1 MLSVI
6 PFGIIVAH
14 GVFSNHPNR
23 RRSILKDDYP
33 RTIRKMLII
42 RVFLLPFVVLLL
54 VYGTI
59 IYFFAAYSTRQ
70 VKNDLVRI
78 ATDHRNLIDQFL
90 FEKSA
95 SLKFIA
101 TSFSR
106 DALSDKATL
115 QVVFRN
121 LQAESKA
128 FFDLGVFD
136 EAGRHI
142 AYAGPFDLVGKSYA
156 DSGWFKAVQEQNIYI
171 SDEFLGFR
179 KIPHFIIVVRRQE
192 QERTWYLRATI
203 DTYYFNDLVENIRI
217 GQTGEAYIV
226 NRDGILQTR
235 RRSGGRIME
244 QDLDFAKYSVAPD
257 ERTAHYSNG
266 SFLKGFLYASVPIE
280 QTGWI
285 MIVRQ
290 SVGDAYA
297 ALAYAILI
305 SLLMV
310 AVGGALVVAMG
321 FVLASTMANR
331 LRLADMEKREMKTQ
345 LILAGKMAEV
355 GEMSTGIAHEINNP
369 LQVMKSEVAMM
380 HSLIKD
386 IESKTPEEE
395 TDTLAS
401 LKDSTREIGLQ
412 IDRCSKITQG
422 LLNFARKN
430 ESSKEPVSLQRF
442 IPKMVQLVD
451 QRARLENIRIVQEI
465 EEQLPEVVSDTN
477 QLQQVF
483 LNLFNN
489 AIYALKGRAAPEI
502 RVRVLQEDSSIAIT
516 VGDNGCGFSAED
528 MKKAFVPFFSTKPVG
543 QGTGLGLSTVYGI
556 IKGMGGDITLTSQ
569 QGVGSEFKIVLPF
582 TDEVTAEKVYA

>member
-1 MLSVI
+1 M
-6 PFGIIVAH
+6 
-14 GVFSNHPNR
+14 
-23 RRSILKDDYP
+23 KDDYP
-33 RTIRKMLII
+33 RTIRKMLIM
-42 RVFLLPFVVLLL
+42 RVLLLPFVILLL

-70 VKNDLVRI
+70 VKDDLVRI
-78 ATDHRNLIDQFL
+78 ATDHRNLINHFL

-101 TSFSR
+101 SSFSR
-106 DALSDKATL
+106 DALSDKSTLEVILKNL
-115 QVVFRN
+115 QV
-121 LQAESKA
+121 ESKA

-136 EAGRHI
+136 AAGHHI
-142 AYAGPFDLVGKSYA
+142 AYAGPFDLAGKSYA
-156 DSGWFKAVQEQNIYI
+156 DSEWFKAVQEQNIFI

-179 KIPHFIIVVRRQE
+179 KIPHFIIAVRRQE
-192 QERTWYLRATI
+192 QEHTWYLRATI

-226 NRDGILQTR
+226 NGDGILQTR
-235 RRSGGRIME
+235 KRSGGRIME
-244 QDLDFAKYSVAPD
+244 RDPDFSEYPVVPGQWN
-257 ERTAHYSNG
+257 THYSSG
-266 SFLKGFLYASVPIE
+266 GFLKGFLYASVPIE

-290 SVGDAYA
+290 AVRDAFA
-297 ALAYAILI
+297 PLGYAILI
-305 SLLMV
+305 SLLML

-331 LRLADMEKREMKTQ
+331 LRLADMEKREMTTQ
-345 LILAGKMAEV
+345 LIIAGKMAEV

-369 LQVMKSEVAMM
+369 LQVMKSEVAML
-380 HSLIKD
+380 HSLLED
-386 IESKTPEEE
+386 IETSAADQE

-401 LKDSTREIGLQ
+401 LKDSTCEIGLQ

-430 ESSKEPVSLQRF
+430 ESSREPVNLQHF
-442 IPKMVQLVD
+442 VPGMVQLVD

-465 EEQLPEVVSDTN
+465 EEALPDVSSDAN

-489 AIYALKGRAAPEI
+489 AIYALKGRATPEI
-502 RVRVLQEDSSIAIT
+502 RVRVFREDGFIAII
-516 VGDNGCGFSAED
+516 VSDNGCGFSPD
-528 MKKAFVPFFSTKPVG
+528 DIKKAFVPFFSTKPVG

-556 IKGMGGDITLTSQ
+556 IKGMGGDITLTSRH
-569 QGVGSEFKIVLPF
+569 GIGSEFKIVLPV
-582 TDEVTAEKVYA
+582 TDEAAVQKIYA